1 MRKVKW
7 PHWGLNEDKSSA
19 ESIWES
25 GGRNS
30 EANSGERNAVDWA
43 RASGACARRLVG
55 LGVDKAPGVIVL
67 ERTAWPQEPLQSML
81 APRPP
86 WDEAYGV
93 VKMAGNSGKE
103 SSGSVFGGRSS
114 GVTRT
119 SSIVSGGG
127 GGGGIISGTL
137 RNWGRSKSLTDSS
150 NAKNERQSKGI
161 LGSATAAAVVAV
173 TVGTAPVPERTEA
186 ENYSDNDD
194 DNDNKSNNSSSSA
207 SSSSGSSSG
216 SSSRGSSRSG
226 RNNLPGAVKPSI
238 TRSSSA
244 RLKQPPPNSKLTPR
258 SLAQKSRDS
267 ASFSQSK
274 DSIGSSSSSTS
285 SGKNSRS
292 QNRSQSPRHRNLRT
306 SSEVTNSN
314 TTRKLPPPPKRMT
327 SLRKRTNQKVQSQ
340 PLKRGPSFNTGGPF
354 RTVR

>member
-1 MRKVKW
+1 
-7 PHWGLNEDKSSA
+7 
-19 ESIWES
+19 
-25 GGRNS
+25 
-30 EANSGERNAVDWA
+30 
-43 RASGACARRLVG
+43 
-55 LGVDKAPGVIVL
+55 
-67 ERTAWPQEPLQSML
+67 
-81 APRPP
+81 
-86 WDEAYGV
+86 V

-186 ENYSDNDD
+186 DNYSDNDD

-274 DSIGSSSSSTS
+274 DSIGSSSSSSSSTS

>member
-1 MRKVKW
+1 
-7 PHWGLNEDKSSA
+7 
-19 ESIWES
+19 
-25 GGRNS
+25 
-30 EANSGERNAVDWA
+30 
-43 RASGACARRLVG
+43 
-55 LGVDKAPGVIVL
+55 
-67 ERTAWPQEPLQSML
+67 
-81 APRPP
+81 
-86 WDEAYGV
+86 
-93 VKMAGNSGKE
+93 MAGNSGKE

-258 SLAQKSRDS
+258 SLAQKSDDS